1 MSFNIEHLKQ
11 RPHLVILGAGATIA
25 TIPAGDKYGRKSSVM
40 DNFISELQLNDL
52 FKNIQ
57 LKTNSKN
64 LENIYSELYERN
76 DCQNIRLALEERI
89 FNHFDLL
96 CLPDQPTIYDLLII
110 SLRKKDAIA
119 TFNWDPLLLQA
130 YNRLSCLQIPA
141 CTHPCKN
148 KSSGKSSV
156 IFTLSGK
163 TKRLHF

>member
-130 YNRLSCLQIPA
+130 
-141 CTHPCKN
+141 
-148 KSSGKSSV
+148 
-156 IFTLSGK
+156 
-163 TKRLHF
+163 

>member
-96 CLPDQPTIYDLLII
+96 VYRISLPYMTSSLSLCVKKTLLQLLIG
-110 SLRKKDAIA
+110 
-119 TFNWDPLLLQA
+119 
-130 YNRLSCLQIPA
+130 IPFYYRPI
-141 CTHPCKN
+141 T
-148 KSSGKSSV
+148 G
-156 IFTLSGK
+156 
-163 TKRLHF
+163 

>member
-1 MSFNIEHLKQ
+1 
-11 RPHLVILGAGATIA
+11 
-25 TIPAGDKYGRKSSVM
+25 M

-110 SLRKKDAIA
+110 SLRKKDCYCN
-119 TFNWDPLLLQA
+119 F
-130 YNRLSCLQIPA
+130 
-141 CTHPCKN
+141 
-148 KSSGKSSV
+148 
-156 IFTLSGK
+156 
-163 TKRLHF
+163 

>member
-40 DNFISELQLNDL
+40 DNFISELQ
-52 FKNIQ
+52 
-57 LKTNSKN
+57 
-64 LENIYSELYERN
+64 ELYERN

-130 YNRLSCLQIPA
+130 YNRVVKITDDLPELLFLHGCVHAGICRQDNRFGRPFIS
-141 CTHPCKN
+141 KN
-148 KSSGKSSV
+148 S
-156 IFTLSGK
+156 FTLSGK